1 MLALLARVFRENREL
16 STFVVCAVTSFVFMA
31 LTPSAK
37 DVLSNAL
44 GTPLRPF
51 KELRATRVRIK
62 DVEEEVA
69 LLRALAV
76 RLTDDKRTLME
87 YKHEN
92 DRLRELMGFLVSF
105 PEEEHLELVPARVVG
120 LPGVRAIETI
130 EIAAGTNDSI
140 SIDKAVVVPEGLV
153 GKVVRVLKN
162 LAYVEPVGT
171 AASEVSVTIER
182 SRVRG
187 VVRARYGGPSG
198 LLSRW
203 IDYVPARSD
212 VRLGDLVVTSG
223 LGGVYPPGLAVG
235 RVSSVTEDPVTM
247 SVGIELAVDFSTIE
261 QVFVVTRTHATAPGL
276 SDDER
281 RLLGEIER
289 AREAGEID

>member
-1 MLALLARVFRENREL
+1 MLALLARAFRGNREL
-16 STFVVCAVTSFVFMA
+16 STFVVCVVISFAFMA
-31 LTPSAK
+31 LAPAAK
-37 DVLSNAL
+37 DVLSGVL

-51 KELRATRVRIK
+51 KGLRATRVRIK
-62 DVEEEVA
+62 DVEEDIA
-69 LLRALAV
+69 ALRALTV
-76 RLTDDKRTLME
+76 RLTDEKRALVQ

-92 DRLRELMGFLVSF
+92 DRLRELMEFLVSF

-140 SIDKAVVVPEGLV
+140 GVDMAVVVPEGLV
-153 GKVVRVLKN
+153 GKVVRVQKN

-203 IDYVPARSD
+203 IDYVPARKD

-235 RVSSVTEDPVTM
+235 RVSSITEGPVTM

-261 QVFVVTRTHATAPGL
+261 QVFVVTRTRATAPGL
-276 SDDER
+276 SHDEQ
-281 RLLGEIER
+281 RLLDEIKR